1 MRVAP
6 LQRQVSVAPMMAYTD
21 RHFRYLLRLVSPTTL
36 LYTEMI
42 TAQAVL
48 HGSRERL
55 LAYDVAEHPVALQL
69 GGSDPGLLADAAAA
83 GAALGYDEINL
94 NVGCPSERV
103 RSGSFG
109 ACLMADPELVA
120 DCLRAMI
127 GAVPSDVAVTVKC
140 RIGIDGQDDYGF
152 FERFVSIVA
161 ASGVRVFIVHARKAV
176 LSGLSP
182 RENREIPPLRYE
194 LPQRLKRERPDLTVV
209 LNGGLRTVAQ
219 ACEWLP
225 HFDGIMFGRQVCEDP
240 WLLAL
245 LDATLLPRSSSPTRA
260 GVVARYADYVDRR
273 LEEGHRPA
281 SLLRHAQAL
290 FTGFPG
296 ARAWRRLLAER
307 VARGDADGDVLRSAL
322 PSLGSDEAAGAVR
335 HDTARPART
344 GT

>member
-1 MRVAP
+1 M
-6 LQRQVSVAPMMAYTD
+6 S
-21 RHFRYLLRLVSPTTL
+21 
-36 LYTEMI
+36 
-42 TAQAVL
+42 
-48 HGSRERL
+48 
-55 LAYDVAEHPVALQL
+55 AEHPVALQL
-69 GGSDPGLLADAAAA
+69 GGSEPRLLADAAAA

-109 ACLMADPELVA
+109 ACLMAEPQLVA

-127 GAVPSDVAVTVKC
+127 GAVRPDVPVTVKC
-140 RIGIDGQDDYGF
+140 RIGIDDQDDYDF
-152 FERFVSIVA
+152 FERFVGNVA
-161 ASGVRVFIVHARKAV
+161 ESGVRVFIVHARKAF

-194 LPQRLKRERPDLTVV
+194 VPQRLKRERPDLTVV

-219 ACEWLP
+219 AASGCRTSTASCSAARSARTPGCL
-225 HFDGIMFGRQVCEDP
+225 
-240 WLLAL
+240 
-245 LDATLLPRSSSPTRA
+245 RSSMRRSLPGATSPTRT

-290 FTGFPG
+290 FAGFPG
-296 ARAWRRLLAER
+296 ARAWRRLLSER
-307 VARGDADGDVLRSAL
+307 IARGDADGDLLRSAL
-322 PSLGSDEAAGAVR
+322 PALRAEVAGAAS
-335 HDTARPART
+335 HDAARPART